1 MTPNFT
7 TRIFQDMYAPL
18 SPMRRPRH
26 VLVRILSLVA
36 GVAALGLLLIFG
48 LLAAGILLVGGS
60 TLLAWR
66 YWMRRRPLGSVSA
79 SPRTAQATPPKV
91 LEGEFVV
98 VQREHSTTR

>member
-1 MTPNFT
+1 MH
-7 TRIFQDMYAPL
+7 R
-18 SPMRRPRH
+18 SRH
-26 VLVRILSLVA
+26 LLVRILSLVA

-60 TLLAWR
+60 ALLAWR
-66 YWMRRRPLGSVSA
+66 YWVRRRPLGSVSA
-79 SPRTAQATPPKV
+79 NPGTTQATPPKV